1 VGDTMVTAIAL
12 GLVVLI
18 LLIWINVL
26 MFRKRSRA
34 KKGRVEGQDVVVTKV
49 EPKAE
54 PPQES
59 KNSENPLGETLEVVQ
74 DHRPG
79 MARKVFERPDF
90 PFVLKTTSVP
100 AFRQDDWIQCFRE
113 LTHDR
118 RVLGWMAFAGD
129 SLGASDREY
138 EQGFVEVLRAYWRTA
153 EKLRREVGMSQIRQ
167 TSIVAD
173 EGNVWF
179 LTTREDTWFAL
190 FVDGNTD
197 VKDIANQL
205 EGVVGE
211 A

>member
-1 VGDTMVTAIAL
+1 MGDTMVTAIAL

-26 MFRKRSRA
+26 MFRKRSQA
-34 KKGRVEGQDVVVTKV
+34 KKGRVEGQGVVVTKV
-49 EPKAE
+49 EP
-54 PPQES
+54 PQKP
-59 KNSENPLGETLEVVQ
+59 KNSENPLAETLEVVQ

-90 PFVLKTTSVP
+90 PFVLQTTSVP

-113 LTHDR
+113 LTQDR

-138 EQGFVEVLRAYWRTA
+138 EQGFVEVLRAYWRTVD
-153 EKLRREVGMSQIRQ
+153 KLRREVGMSQIRQ